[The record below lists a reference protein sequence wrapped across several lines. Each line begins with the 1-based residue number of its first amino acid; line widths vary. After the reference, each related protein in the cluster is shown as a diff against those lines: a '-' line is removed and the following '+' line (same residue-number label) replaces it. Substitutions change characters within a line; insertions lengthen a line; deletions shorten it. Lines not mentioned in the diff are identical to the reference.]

1 MTLLVPWIAFPLV
14 SVAVALGCGLLAE
27 RAAGT
32 RVPGTLLVPL
42 GVACVSVLAAFAT
55 LFDATAELAIPT
67 AVALGILG
75 LGSWRRPRRRLDAW
89 AVTCAVATFLAFGAP
104 VLASGEATFAGY
116 VTLDDTST
124 FLAIVDRTLEHGRDL
139 EGLAPSTYEATLAV
153 NLANGYPTGSLLP
166 LGVGSRLVR
175 SDPAWTFQPYL
186 SLLGAL
192 LALCLYELAGGTGLS
207 RPLRALAAAVAAQAA
222 LLYGFAQWGGVKEVF
237 AAYVLA
243 LLATTVAIARVQRR
257 RAVVPSAIA
266 AAALL
271 NGLSLGAAVWL
282 APVGLLAVLVG
293 TRRRWRGRVATVVA
307 ATAALSVPAVVV
319 VTQFLRSANRVSFAD
334 TDELGNLTG
343 PLELWQVLGIW
354 PSGDF
359 RAPPVDA
366 RATGVLLALCVV
378 AALWCVRGIGRGR
391 ALGPVLY
398 VAASL
403 VGAAAVVALGSPW
416 LTAKGLAVASPAV
429 LFLALLGGGAVLA
442 GGRRVEGVLLLTAL
456 VGGVAWSNGLAF
468 GETSLAPRARLA
480 ELEQIGARFAGS
492 GPALMTE
499 YQPYGVR
506 HFLRRL
512 DAEGASELRRR
523 PVPLRDGRV
532 LGKAEYA
539 DLAAFKPDAVRVYRT
554 LVLHRSPPV
563 SRPPGEYSLVWRG
576 RYYEVWQRPPY
587 SEQTA

>member
-1 MTLLVPWIAFPLV
+1 MTLVVPWIAFPLV

-42 GVACVSVLAAFAT
+42 GVACVSLVAGFAT
-55 LFDATAELAIPT
+55 LLDATAELAIPAT
-67 AVALGILG
+67 VALAILGFGVRRRAGRLDGWAVA
-75 LGSWRRPRRRLDAW
+75 
-89 AVTCAVATFLAFGAP
+89 CAVVTFLAFGAP

-116 VTLDDTST
+116 VKLDDTST

-139 EGLAPSTYEATLAV
+139 DGLAPSSYEATLAV

-186 SLLGAL
+186 SLLAAL
-192 LALCLYELAGGTGLS
+192 LALCLYELAGATGLS
-207 RPLRALAAAVAAQAA
+207 RPLRALTATVAAQAA
-222 LLYGFAQWGGVKEVF
+222 LLYGFAQWGGVKELF

-266 AAALL
+266 VAALL
-271 NGLSLGAAVWL
+271 NGLSLGAVVWL
-282 APVGLLAVLVG
+282 APVGLLVALMC
-293 TRRRWRGRVATVVA
+293 TRRRWRGRVATGI
-307 ATAALSVPAVVV
+307 ATTAVLSVPAAVV
-319 VTQFLRSANRVSFAD
+319 VTQFLRSANRESFSD

-343 PLELWQVLGIW
+343 PLELRQILGIW

-359 RAPPVDA
+359 RGPPVDA
-366 RATGVLLALCVV
+366 RATGVLLAACVV
-378 AALWCVRGIGRGR
+378 AAVWCLLEIGRRR
-391 ALGPVLY
+391 ALGPLLY
-398 VAASL
+398 VAAS
-403 VGAAAVVALGSPW
+403 VGGASAVVALGSPW
-416 LTAKGLAVASPAV
+416 LAAKGLAIASPAV
-429 LFLALLGGGAVLA
+429 LFLALLGGAAVFA
-442 GGRRVEGVLLLTAL
+442 AGRRVEGSLLLAAL
-456 VGGVAWSNGLAF
+456 VCGVVWSNGLAF

-480 ELEQIGARFAGS
+480 ELEHIGVQFAGF

-539 DLAAFKPDAVRVYRT
+539 DLADLSPHSVLLYRT

-563 SRPPGEYSLVWRG
+563 SRPPTEYVLVWRG
-576 RYYEVWQRPPY
+576 RYYDVWQRPAY
-587 SEQTA
+587 TVQTA

>member
-1 MTLLVPWIAFPLV
+1 MTLLVPWVAFPLV

-27 RAAGT
+27 RATGT
-32 RVPGTLLVPL
+32 RVPGTVLVPL
-42 GVACVSVLAAFAT
+42 GFACVSLVAGFAT
-55 LFDATAELAIPT
+55 LVDATAELAIPA

-75 LGSWRRPRRRLDAW
+75 FGLRRRPRRHLDGW
-89 AVTCAVATFLAFGAP
+89 AVTCAVATFLVFGAP

-116 VTLDDTST
+116 VKLDDTST

-175 SDPAWTFQPYL
+175 SDPAWTVQPYL
-186 SLLGAL
+186 SLLAAL
-192 LALCLYELAGGTGLS
+192 LALCLYELAGAAELS
-207 RPLRALAAAVAAQAA
+207 RPLRALAATVAAQAA
-222 LLYGFAQWGGVKEVF
+222 LLYGFAQWGGVKELF

-243 LLATTVAIARVQRR
+243 LLAATVGIARVERR

-266 AAALL
+266 VAALL
-271 NGLSLGAAVWL
+271 NGLSLGALVWL
-282 APVGLLAVLVG
+282 APVGLLVALAG
-293 TRRRWRGRVATVVA
+293 THRRWRGRVATGI
-307 ATAALSVPAVVV
+307 ATTALLSVPAVVV
-319 VTQFLRSANRVSFAD
+319 VTQFLRSANRESFAD
-334 TDELGNLTG
+334 TDELGNLTR
-343 PLELWQVLGIW
+343 PLELGQILGIW

-366 RATGVLLALCVV
+366 RATGVLLAVCVV
-378 AALWCVRGIGRGR
+378 AALWCV
-391 ALGPVLY
+391 LGLGLRKAAPPLLY
-398 VAASL
+398 ATASL
-403 VGAAAVVALGSPW
+403 GGAAAVVALGSPW
-416 LTAKGLAVASPAV
+416 LAAKGLAVASPAV
-429 LFLALLGGGAVLA
+429 LFLALLGAGSVLA
-442 GGRRVEGVLLLTAL
+442 GGRRVEGTLLLTAL

-468 GETSLAPRARLA
+468 RETSLAPRARLS
-480 ELEQIGARFAGS
+480 ELEQIGERFAGS

-539 DLAAFKPDAVRVYRT
+539 DLAAFAPDAVRAYRT

-563 SRPPGEYSLVWRG
+563 SRPPDEYVLAWRG
-576 RYYEVWQRPPY
+576 RYYEVWQRPAY
-587 SEQTA
+587 TEQTA

>member
-42 GVACVSVLAAFAT
+42 GVACVSVVAGFAT
-55 LFDATAELAIPT
+55 LFDATAELAIP
-67 AVALGILG
+67 AVVALGILG
-75 LGSWRRPRRRLDAW
+75 FGSRRRPGRRLDGW

-116 VTLDDTST
+116 VKLDDTST
-124 FLAIVDRTLEHGRDL
+124 FLAIVDRTLEHGRDVD
-139 EGLAPSTYEATLAV
+139 GLAPSTYEATLAV

-186 SLLGAL
+186 SLLAAL
-192 LALCLYELAGGTGLS
+192 LALCLYELAGATGLS
-207 RPLRALAAAVAAQAA
+207 RPLRALAATVAAQAA
-222 LLYGFAQWGGVKEVF
+222 LLYGFAQWGGVKELF
-237 AAYVLA
+237 AAYLLA
-243 LLATTVAIARVQRR
+243 LVAATATIARVRHR

-266 AAALL
+266 VATLL
-271 NGLSLGAAVWL
+271 NGLSLGAVVWL
-282 APVGLLAVLVG
+282 APVGLLVALVG
-293 TRRRWRGRVATVVA
+293 VRRRWRGRMATGVAT
-307 ATAALSVPAVVV
+307 TAALAVPAVVV
-319 VTQFLRSANRVSFAD
+319 VTQFLRGANRESFAD
-334 TDELGNLTG
+334 TGELGNLTG
-343 PLELWQVLGIW
+343 PLKLPQVLGIW

-366 RATGVLLALCVV
+366 RATGVLLAVCGV
-378 AALWCVRGIGRGR
+378 AALWCVLGIGRRR
-391 ALGPVLY
+391 ALEPLLY

-416 LTAKGLAVASPAV
+416 LAAKGLAVASPAV
-429 LFLALLGGGAVLA
+429 LFLALLAGGAVLA
-442 GGRRVEGVLLLTAL
+442 SGRRVEGTLLLTAL

-468 GETSLAPRARLA
+468 RETSLAPRARLS
-480 ELEQIGARFAGS
+480 ELEQIGERFAGD

-523 PVPLRDGRV
+523 PMPLRDGRV

-539 DLAAFKPDAVRVYRT
+539 DLAAFAPDAVLVYRT

-563 SRPPGEYSLVWRG
+563 SRPPRQYLLTWRG
-576 RYYEVWQRPPY
+576 RYYDVWQRPAY
-587 SEQTA
+587 TVQTA

>member
-1 MTLLVPWIAFPLV
+1 VTLVVPWIAFPLV

-32 RVPGTLLVPL
+32 RVPGTLLLPL
-42 GVACVSVLAAFAT
+42 GVACVSLVAGFAT
-55 LFDATAELAIPT
+55 LLDATAELAIPA

-75 LGSWRRPRRRLDAW
+75 LGLRHRPRRRLDGW
-89 AVTCAVATFLAFGAP
+89 AATCAVATFLAFGAP

-116 VTLDDTST
+116 VKLDDTAT

-139 EGLAPSTYEATLAV
+139 EGLAPSSYEATLAV

-186 SLLGAL
+186 SLLAAL
-192 LALCLYELAGGTGLS
+192 LALCLYELARATGLS
-207 RPLRALAAAVAAQAA
+207 RPLRALAATVAAQAA
-222 LLYGFAQWGGVKEVF
+222 LLYGFAQWGGVKELF
-237 AAYVLA
+237 AAYVIA
-243 LLATTVAIARVQRR
+243 LLASTVGIARVRRR
-257 RAVVPSAIA
+257 RAVVPTAIA

-271 NGLSLGAAVWL
+271 NGLSVGAVVWL
-282 APVGLLAVLVG
+282 APVGLLVALVG
-293 TRRRWRGRVATVVA
+293 TRRRWRGRVAA
-307 ATAALSVPAVVV
+307 GIATTAVLSVPAVVV
-319 VTQFLRSANRVSFAD
+319 VTQFLRSANRESFAD

-343 PLELWQVLGIW
+343 PLELRQILGIW

-366 RATGVLLALCVV
+366 RATGVLLAACVV
-378 AALWCVRGIGRGR
+378 AALWCLLGIGRRR
-391 ALGPVLY
+391 ALGPLLY

-403 VGAAAVVALGSPW
+403 VGASAVVALGSPW
-416 LTAKGLAVASPAV
+416 LAAKGLAIASPAV
-429 LFLALLGGGAVLA
+429 LFLALLGGASVFEA
-442 GGRRVEGVLLLTAL
+442 GRRVEGSLLLTAL
-456 VGGVAWSNGLAF
+456 VCGVVWSNGLAF

-480 ELEQIGARFAGS
+480 ELEHIGVRFAGS

-512 DAEGASELRRR
+512 DPEGASELRRR
-523 PVPLRDGRV
+523 PVALRDGRV

-539 DLAAFKPDAVRVYRT
+539 DLAALSLDAVLLYRT

-563 SRPPGEYSLVWRG
+563 SRPPTEYVLIWRG
-576 RYYEVWQRPPY
+576 RYYDVWQRPAY
-587 SEQTA
+587 TVQTA